1 MDLLFLVLSFLAA
14 LAAVVVFGV
23 GLFRY
28 VGQGKYRQ
36 AWQMSFMMMTIASV
50 LALMAT
56 LMGAG
61 MSLGAGL
68 MVMGI
73 YLLLTAAGILLVYIV
88 KKAKNDNAQGYVRY
102 AAITLLAGLA
112 VMIIPLFMMDDA
124 DDPVREINET
134 FGSEEKSEE
143 AGERIPVEVASFVD
157 GDTTKFH
164 FEGEAA
170 SFRYLLIDTP
180 ETNHPRIGEQPLGKE
195 ASARTKEL
203 LEEAE
208 EIEVEFDV
216 GPRQDHYERYL
227 AYVYADGEM
236 VNEILVR
243 EGLAQVKYVN
253 PPNTTHLDRLE
264 EAEQEAEAEGLGIWS
279 LDQPYDSEGEEDGA
293 ESDAGNEEFQNCAE
307 LREVYPEGVP
317 EGHPAYTLQMDGDR
331 DGMACE

>member
-23 GLFRY
+23 GLFKY
-28 VGQGKYRQ
+28 VGQGEHRK
-36 AWQMSFMMMTIASV
+36 AWQMSLMMITAASV

-56 LMGAG
+56 LMDAG
-61 MSLGAGL
+61 LSLGTGF
-68 MVMGI
+68 MMMGI
-73 YLLLTAAGILLVYIV
+73 YLLLAAVGILLVYIV
-88 KKAKNDNAQGYVRY
+88 KRARNDDVQGYVRY
-102 AAITLLAGLA
+102 AAIMMLAALA
-112 VMIIPLFMMDDA
+112 VMILPLFMMDDA
-124 DDPVREINET
+124 ESPVREINET
-134 FGSEEKSEE
+134 FGSEE

-164 FEGEAA
+164 FEGETA

-227 AYVYADGEM
+227 AYVYADGDM

-253 PPNTTHLDRLE
+253 PPSTTHLDQLE

-279 LDQPYDSEGEEDGA
+279 LERPYDSEGEESETGSGA
-293 ESDAGNEEFQNCAE
+293 FRNCTE
-307 LREVYPEGVP
+307 LREVHPDGVA

>member
-1 MDLLFLVLSFLAA
+1 MDLLFLILSFLAA

-23 GLFRY
+23 GLFKY
-28 VGQGKYRQ
+28 VGRGKYRET
-36 AWQMSFMMMTIASV
+36 WQMSLMMMTIASV

-56 LMGAG
+56 LMDAG
-61 MSLGAGL
+61 LSLGMGF

-73 YLLLTAAGILLVYIV
+73 YLLLTAVGILLVYIV

-102 AAITLLAGLA
+102 AAITLLAALA
-112 VMIIPLFMMDDA
+112 VMIIPLFMMDNA
-124 DDPVREINET
+124 ENPVREINET
-134 FGSEEKSEE
+134 FGSEERS
-143 AGERIPVEVASFVD
+143 ADRIPVEVATFID

-180 ETNHPRIGEQPLGKE
+180 ETNHPRIGEQPFGEE
-195 ASARTKEL
+195 ASARTKEI
-203 LEEAE
+203 LEDAD

-227 AYVYADGEM
+227 AYVYADGGM

-243 EGLAQVKYVN
+243 EGLAQVKYIN
-253 PPNTTHLDRLE
+253 PPNTTHLDLLE
-264 EAEQEAEAEGLGIWS
+264 EAEEKAESEGLGIWS
-279 LDQPYDSEGEEDGA
+279 LERPYDSEEDGA
-293 ESDAGNEEFQNCAE
+293 ESETGGGAFRNCTE
-307 LREVYPEGVP
+307 LREVHADGVA

>member
-23 GLFRY
+23 GLFKY
-28 VGQGKYRQ
+28 VGKGKHRK
-36 AWQMSFMMMTIASV
+36 AWQMSLMMITAASV
-50 LALMAT
+50 LVLMAT
-56 LMGAG
+56 LMDAG
-61 MSLGAGL
+61 LSLGTGF
-68 MVMGI
+68 MVMGV
-73 YLLLTAAGILLVYIV
+73 YLVSAAVGILLVYIV
-88 KKAKNDNAQGYVRY
+88 KKAKNDNVQGYVRY
-102 AAITLLAGLA
+102 AAIMLLGA
-112 VMIIPLFMMDDA
+112 VSLMMISLFMTDNTE
-124 DDPVREINET
+124 DPVREINET
-134 FGSEEKSEE
+134 FGSEEET
-143 AGERIPVEVASFVD
+143 GERIPVEVASFVD

-216 GPRQDHYERYL
+216 GPRQDHYGRYL

-243 EGLAQVKYVN
+243 EGLAEVEYIN
-253 PPNTTHLDRLE
+253 PPNTTHLDQLE

-279 LDQPYDSEGEEDGA
+279 LERPYDSEGEEGA
-293 ESDAGNEEFQNCAE
+293 ESETGSGAFRNCTE
-307 LREVYPEGVP
+307 LREVHPDGVA

>member
-1 MDLLFLVLSFLAA
+1 MDLLFLILSFLAA

-23 GLFRY
+23 GLFKY
-28 VGQGKYRQ
+28 VGRGKYRET
-36 AWQMSFMMMTIASV
+36 WQMSLMMMTIASV

-56 LMGAG
+56 LMDADL
-61 MSLGAGL
+61 SLGMGF

-73 YLLLTAAGILLVYIV
+73 YLLLTAVGILLVYIV

-102 AAITLLAGLA
+102 AAITLLAALA
-112 VMIIPLFMMDDA
+112 VMIIPLFMMDNA
-124 DDPVREINET
+124 ENPVREINET
-134 FGSEEKSEE
+134 FGSEERS
-143 AGERIPVEVASFVD
+143 ADRIPVEVASFID

-180 ETNHPRIGEQPLGKE
+180 ETNHPRIGEQPFGEE
-195 ASARTKEL
+195 ASARTKEI
-203 LEEAE
+203 LEDAD

-243 EGLAQVKYVN
+243 EGLAQVKYIN
-253 PPNTTHLDRLE
+253 PPNTTHLDLLE
-264 EAEQEAEAEGLGIWS
+264 EAEEKAESEGLGIWS
-279 LDQPYDSEGEEDGA
+279 LERPYDSEGEESETGSGA
-293 ESDAGNEEFQNCAE
+293 FRNCTE
-307 LREVYPEGVP
+307 LREVHPDGVA

>member
-1 MDLLFLVLSFLAA
+1 MDLLFLILSFLAA

-23 GLFRY
+23 GLFKY
-28 VGQGKYRQ
+28 VGRGKYRET
-36 AWQMSFMMMTIASV
+36 WQMSLMMMTIASV

-56 LMGAG
+56 LMDAG
-61 MSLGAGL
+61 LSLGMGF

-73 YLLLTAAGILLVYIV
+73 YLLLTAVGILLVYIV

-102 AAITLLAGLA
+102 AAITLLAALA
-112 VMIIPLFMMDDA
+112 VMIIPLFMMDNA
-124 DDPVREINET
+124 ENPVREINET
-134 FGSEEKSEE
+134 FGSEERS
-143 AGERIPVEVASFVD
+143 ADRIPVEVASFID

-180 ETNHPRIGEQPLGKE
+180 ETNHPRIGEQPFGEE
-195 ASARTKEL
+195 ASARTKEI
-203 LEEAE
+203 LEDAD

-243 EGLAQVKYVN
+243 EGLAQVKYIN
-253 PPNTTHLDRLE
+253 PPNTTHLDLLE
-264 EAEQEAEAEGLGIWS
+264 EAEEKAESEGLGIWS
-279 LDQPYDSEGEEDGA
+279 LERPYDSEGEESETGSGA
-293 ESDAGNEEFQNCAE
+293 FRNCTE
-307 LREVYPEGVP
+307 LREVHPDGVA

>member
-1 MDLLFLVLSFLAA
+1 MDLLFLILSFLAA

-23 GLFRY
+23 GLFKY
-28 VGQGKYRQ
+28 VGRGKYRET
-36 AWQMSFMMMTIASV
+36 WQMSLMMMTIASV

-56 LMGAG
+56 LMDADL
-61 MSLGAGL
+61 SLGMGF

-73 YLLLTAAGILLVYIV
+73 YLLLTAVGILLVYIV

-102 AAITLLAGLA
+102 AAITLLAALA
-112 VMIIPLFMMDDA
+112 VMIIPLFMMDNA
-124 DDPVREINET
+124 ENPVREINET
-134 FGSEEKSEE
+134 FGSEERS
-143 AGERIPVEVASFVD
+143 ADRIPVEVASFID

-180 ETNHPRIGEQPLGKE
+180 ETNHPRIGEQPFGEE
-195 ASARTKEL
+195 ASARTKEI
-203 LEEAE
+203 LEDAD

-243 EGLAQVKYVN
+243 EGLAQVKYIN
-253 PPNTTHLDRLE
+253 PPNTTHLDLLE
-264 EAEQEAEAEGLGIWS
+264 EAEEKAESEGLGIWS
-279 LDQPYDSEGEEDGA
+279 LERPYDSEGEESETG
-293 ESDAGNEEFQNCAE
+293 SGTFRNCTE
-307 LREVYPEGVP
+307 LREVHPDGVA